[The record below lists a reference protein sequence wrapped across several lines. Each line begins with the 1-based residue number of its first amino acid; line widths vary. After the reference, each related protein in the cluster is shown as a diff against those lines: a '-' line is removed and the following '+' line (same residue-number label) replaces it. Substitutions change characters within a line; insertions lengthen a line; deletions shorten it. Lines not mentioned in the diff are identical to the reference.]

1 MSDSA
6 TASPAVRQQ
15 KMEHIS
21 LSDDECIQKLS
32 ALIKLS
38 DNSDLAETAKL
49 IGRLAV
55 PVE

>member
-1 MSDSA
+1 
-6 TASPAVRQQ
+6 
-15 KMEHIS
+15 MEHIS